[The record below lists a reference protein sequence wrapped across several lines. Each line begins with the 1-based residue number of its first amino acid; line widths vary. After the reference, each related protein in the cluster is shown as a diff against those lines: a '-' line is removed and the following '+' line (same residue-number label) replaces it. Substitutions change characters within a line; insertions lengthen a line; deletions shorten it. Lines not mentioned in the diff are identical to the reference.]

1 MCGVFGV
8 FNHPEAIKL
17 ETIGLFGLNHRGQ
30 ESAGIAWVN
39 YGNLR
44 LRKGMGLVFDVF
56 PAPEGKPIR
65 YKGKVAIGHTRYSTC
80 GESLAENAQPH
91 LAKTSDGQIALASN
105 GDIVNFASLKSWLEE
120 KGMEKLKTDN
130 DGELLVKMIAFYY
143 NEFKSKGSK
152 CDIDYFRRMD
162 WLVQA
167 IKKTLKEAHGA
178 ISALV
183 LTEHGE
189 LIAFRD
195 PLGIRP
201 LVYGYNLPSESWFFA
216 SETCALDPL
225 GVDYQG
231 EILPGEIR
239 VLGKGMNRFFYPSE
253 NRAHCIFEHI
263 YFSRPDGWVFG
274 EYAAKIRMKL
284 GSILAQE
291 HPAKAD
297 YVVPVPDTAEYAA
310 IGYSQVS
317 GIPIMPGFTRSH
329 YIGRT
334 FIAHEQIIRDMGTKL
349 KLNPVIELIKGK
361 KIVLIDDSIVRGTT
375 SRKIVRIAKQIK
387 RLREGAKEVHMRIT
401 SPPIK
406 YPCFF
411 GIDTPTRKEL
421 IASDKSVEEI
431 RQHICADS
439 LGYLSLKGLLSCVKN
454 PKNYCTACFTGK
466 YPMDV
471 SEKFKTA
478 K

>member
-8 FNHPEAIKL
+8 FEHPEAVKL
-17 ETIGLFGLNHRGQ
+17 ETIGLHGLQHRGQ

-39 YGNLR
+39 HRNLR
-44 LRKGMGLVFDVF
+44 LKKAMGLVFDVF

-65 YKGKVAIGHTRYSTC
+65 YKGRVAIGHTRYSTC
-80 GESLAENAQPH
+80 GASRLENAQPH
-91 LAKTSDGQIALASN
+91 KAKTSDGQIALASN
-105 GDIVNFASLKSWLEE
+105 GDIVNLSSLKKMLEE
-120 KGMEKLKTDN
+120 KEVSFETDN

-143 NEFKSKGSK
+143 EEFKSKESK

-167 IKKTLKEAHGA
+167 IKKTLKVAHGA

-195 PLGIRP
+195 LLGIRP

-231 EILPGEIR
+231 EIQPGETM
-239 VLGKGMNRFFYPSE
+239 VLGKGINRFFYPSGKL
-253 NRAHCIFEHI
+253 AHCIFEHI

-274 EYAAKIRMKL
+274 EYAAKVRMKL
-284 GSILAQE
+284 GGILAQE

-297 YVVPVPDTAEYAA
+297 FVVPVPDTAEYAA
-310 IGYSQVS
+310 IGFSRVS

-334 FIAHEQIIRDMGTKL
+334 FIAHEQKIRDMGVRL

-361 KIVLIDDSIVRGTT
+361 RIVIIDDSIVRGTT
-375 SRKIVRIAKQIK
+375 SRKIIRMAKQIK
-387 RLREGAKEVHMRIT
+387 RRRLGAKEVHMRIT

-411 GIDTPTRKEL
+411 GIDTPTQKEL
-421 IASDKSVEEI
+421 IASEYSVEEI
-431 RQHICADS
+431 RQHISADS
-439 LGYLSLKGLLSCVKN
+439 LGYLSLKGLLSSVKN